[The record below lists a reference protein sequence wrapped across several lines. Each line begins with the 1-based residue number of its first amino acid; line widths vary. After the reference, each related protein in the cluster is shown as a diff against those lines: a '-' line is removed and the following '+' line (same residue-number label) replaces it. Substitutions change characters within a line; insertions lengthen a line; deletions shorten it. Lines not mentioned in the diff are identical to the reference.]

1 MAQCK
6 NCGSSLMPDDV
17 FCGICGTAATARA
30 RDVSPTPV
38 QTRTTFPEDSRFQSA
53 PMSQPVPAQPI
64 TAFRRVWPNEPSYR
78 EPEPSYPGPELSYPG
93 PEPSYPEPERVAR
106 RHARPPEAVPS
117 DEFFTYAASRPS
129 GPLSNATRYLC
140 AAAYLNP
147 SFANTVIGE
156 LLASHRAVVPS
167 LGIDLVPIIRH
178 CLNARRAQILRDL
191 LLTVFL
197 VAGLLFA
204 TTSIIGILIIAFVF
218 GLVLPGVDW
227 ERHSIGLKVL
237 TGVATAIVLA
247 LFIIFVLLQPIL
259 NLASRSPSEFG
270 LAAGLGGKT
279 GIALLIFLGLV
290 GTTLFGYSYSM
301 FRTFSE
307 QLRPGTRAGEFHPAD
322 PQAEARIDQVAAA
335 QYGNMAIYAGENPFI
350 GTGVRGKSWSI
361 AIELDHAPASGQGTQ
376 RRTPKSRGYV
386 PIDPVEL
393 HHAIRGRLLKLRDT
407 ELPGNERISSLTV
420 QDHVVGDGHCR
431 WDSPIIDPVG
441 TMPYSEATP
450 EAIDALIRHPAAG
463 LRYYQR
469 VSVSAEGQAV
479 WARQREVIGSTDQEI
494 AASAFIYIA
503 VEGRMFYLEF
513 VPATMPPI
521 LSRYHLI
528 DRLPKVTSGRFMTKV
543 GVHAASTAFHDM
555 IRAPFGL
562 VGTIWRM
569 MSERRSFQ
577 EEAIAA
583 KDYIFADVGARIS
596 VREIGSASSPRTFL
610 QRLDATKYTKIIE
623 RLVTDTVF
631 DFLVDKGVDTS
642 AYQESAS
649 AVINNNY
656 NIAGN
661 VGAMATGLY
670 GLAEAHHHSAVAPT
684 GPTS

>member
-1 MAQCK
+1 VAQPQCH
-6 NCGSSLMPDDV
+6 NCGASLTPDDV
-17 FCGICGTAATARA
+17 FCGICGAAATARA
-30 RDVSPTPV
+30 R
-38 QTRTTFPEDSRFQSA
+38 SA
-53 PMSQPVPAQPI
+53 PPSAQVRTASPENPSFQPVPAQP
-64 TAFRRVWPNEPSYR
+64 APARRQVWPD
-78 EPEPSYPGPELSYPG
+78 EPSYPAPQ
-93 PEPSYPEPERVAR
+93 PSYPAPQPSYPAPQPSYPAQDRAAR
-106 RHARPPEAVPS
+106 RHARAAEELAP
-117 DEFFTYAASRPS
+117 DEFFTHAPSQPS

-147 SFANTVIGE
+147 AFANMVIGE

-178 CLNARRAQILRDL
+178 CLNARRAQILRDV

-197 VAGLLFA
+197 LAGLLFA

-237 TGVATAIVLA
+237 TGVAIAFVVA
-247 LFIIFVLLQPIL
+247 LFIFFVLLQPIFD
-259 NLASRSPSEFG
+259 LASRSPSEFG
-270 LAAGLGGKT
+270 LVAGVGGKT

-301 FRTFSE
+301 FKTFSE
-307 QLRPGTRAGEFHPAD
+307 QLRPGARAGNFQPAA
-322 PQAEARIDQVAAA
+322 PHAEARIDQVAAA

-361 AIELDHAPASGQGTQ
+361 AIELDHAQPSSQGRE

-386 PIDPVEL
+386 AIDPVEL
-393 HHAIRGRLLKLRDT
+393 HQAIRARLLKLRD
-407 ELPGNERISSLTV
+407 EDLPGNERISSLTV
-420 QDHVVGDGHCR
+420 HDHVVGDGHCR
-431 WDSPIIDPVG
+431 WDSPIVDSVG
-441 TMPYSEATP
+441 AMPYSEATP

-469 VSVSAEGQAV
+469 VCVSAEGQAV
-479 WARQREVIGSTDQEI
+479 WTRQREVIGSTDQEI

-513 VPATMPPI
+513 VPATLPPV

-528 DRLPKVTSGRFMTKV
+528 DRLPKITSGRFMTKASL
-543 GVHAASTAFHDM
+543 HAASTAFQDM
-555 IRAPFGL
+555 IRAPFGV
-562 VGTIWRM
+562 VGTIWRTI
-569 MSERRSFQ
+569 SERRAFQ
-577 EEAIAA
+577 EEAVAA
-583 KDYIFADVGARIS
+583 KDYVFADVGARIS

-610 QRLDATKYTKIIE
+610 QRLDAAKYTKIIE

-649 AVINNNY
+649 AVINTNY

-661 VGAMATGLY
+661 VGALATGLH
-670 GLAEAHHHSAVAPT
+670 GQAEVHSHVAAAAT
-684 GPTS
+684 GPKS